1 MAAQQRAACGR
12 SHRPREVLG
21 RQAVHQAKPSIVAA
35 AWWRTLVQQ
44 VGRGFHRVVA
54 PYLRFLH
61 SAQPIQIPQ
70 TTAGLGC
77 KRDNPAERLGSMTQA
92 EIIERIGFG
101 CNGDRN
107 EALFRAGYRP
117 LRQSPF
123 NPQSYEYVS
132 YTHIDRSAEEE
143 GIAFVRTRDLRSG
156 SRTPAMTSDATMRG
170 EASSESNRISALRAD
185 DARRMARASRRG
197 R

>member
-44 VGRGFHRVVA
+44 VGRGFHKVVA
-54 PYLRFLH
+54 SYLRFLRCR
-61 SAQPIQIPQ
+61 SRSPK
-70 TTAGLGC
+70 TGKGLGC

-123 NPQSYEYVS
+123 NAQSYEYVS
-132 YTHIDRSAEEE
+132 YTHIDRGAEEE

-156 SRTPAMTSDATMRG
+156 SRNSG
-170 EASSESNRISALRAD
+170 L
-185 DARRMARASRRG
+185 ARR
-197 R
+197 

>member
-1 MAAQQRAACGR
+1 
-12 SHRPREVLG
+12 
-21 RQAVHQAKPSIVAA
+21 
-35 AWWRTLVQQ
+35 
-44 VGRGFHRVVA
+44 
-54 PYLRFLH
+54 
-61 SAQPIQIPQ
+61 
-70 TTAGLGC
+70 
-77 KRDNPAERLGSMTQA
+77 MTQA

-156 SRTPAMTSDATMRG
+156 YRNSDTTSDATMRG
-170 EASSESNRISALRAD
+170 EASSGSSRNTALRAD

>member
-1 MAAQQRAACGR
+1 MTDA
-12 SHRPREVLG
+12 ELI
-21 RQAVHQAKPSIVAA
+21 AKV
-35 AWWRTLVQQ
+35 
-44 VGRGFHRVVA
+44 
-54 PYLRFLH
+54 
-61 SAQPIQIPQ
+61 
-70 TTAGLGC
+70 
-77 KRDNPAERLGSMTQA
+77 
-92 EIIERIGFG
+92 GFG

-107 EALFRAGYRP
+107 ELLFRAGYRP

-123 NPQSYEYVS
+123 NTKSYEYVS

-143 GIAFVRTRDLRSG
+143 GIAFVRTRALRSG

-170 EASSESNRISALRAD
+170 EASSESNRIAALRAD